1 MRKFC
6 SDNRDNLNFAARI
19 KPYINIIGSL
29 DFDDDVVV
37 SYLLA
42 ERNHQ
47 TDAAV
52 IVHLDEWIA
61 LIEQGSRAR
70 AYAEALAVI
79 AKLERGSAR
88 LK

>member
-1 MRKFC
+1 MNQ
-6 SDNRDNLNFAARI
+6 STQTEQDFAARI

-47 TDAAV
+47 TDAA
-52 IVHLDEWIA
+52 INVHLDEWINLIKQGKRA
-61 LIEQGSRAR
+61 L

-79 AKLERGSAR
+79 AKPERGTAR

>member
-1 MRKFC
+1 MNQ
-6 SDNRDNLNFAARI
+6 STQTEQDFAARV
-19 KPYINIIGSL
+19 KPYIDIIGSL

-52 IVHLDEWIA
+52 IVHLDEWVA
-61 LIEQGSRAR
+61 LIEQGKRAR
-70 AYAEALAVI
+70 AYAKALTLI
-79 AKLERGSAR
+79 ARLERGTAR

>member
-1 MRKFC
+1 MNQ
-6 SDNRDNLNFAARI
+6 STQTEQDFAART
-19 KPYINIIGSL
+19 KRYIEIVGSL

-37 SYLLA
+37 SYLLS
-42 ERNHQ
+42 ERNQQ

-61 LIEQGSRAR
+61 LIEQGKRAR
-70 AYAEALAVI
+70 AYAEVLALI
-79 AKLERGSAR
+79 ARLERGTAR

>member
-1 MRKFC
+1 M
-6 SDNRDNLNFAARI
+6 S
-19 KPYINIIGSL
+19 INVL

-42 ERNHQ
+42 ERSHQ

-61 LIEQGSRAR
+61 LIEQGKRAL
-70 AYAEALAVI
+70 AYAESLTLI
-79 AKLERGSAR
+79 ARLERGTAR